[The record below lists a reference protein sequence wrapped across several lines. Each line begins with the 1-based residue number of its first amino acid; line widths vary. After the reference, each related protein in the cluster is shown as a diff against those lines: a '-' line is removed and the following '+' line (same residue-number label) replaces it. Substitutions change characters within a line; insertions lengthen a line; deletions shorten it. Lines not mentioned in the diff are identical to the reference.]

1 MSFTRHKPAFAGQ
14 VQTLYHLKPG
24 DLFLDLTLGDG
35 GHSEEALDAGARVVS
50 LDVDLESI
58 NRSVNFLSGKYQ
70 PLIIRPN
77 TMKAEVPADFKWLII
92 HANFKEI
99 GSLAKQFFLPR
110 FNGIM
115 ADLGTSQN
123 QLVVPERGFSFNLE
137 GPLDMRL
144 DTSLGVTAA
153 DLVNAL
159 SETELES
166 LLRMVDEYQ
175 ARSIAKAIV
184 TARKTAPIKTTSEL
198 SQIIASVKKVIP
210 GKKINPATK
219 TFMALRMAVNL
230 ERESLTQMLDQ
241 TPDLLTTGGTLGI
254 ISFHSGE
261 DRIVKHFIKQ
271 KQKAGILRIINVK
284 PIKPTQNELQT
295 NPKVRS
301 AKLRL
306 ARRIGVLARK
316 I

>member
-1 MSFTRHKPAFAGQ
+1 MSFIRHIPAFTGQ
-14 VQTLYHLKPG
+14 IASLYHLKPG

-35 GHSEEALDAGARVVS
+35 GHTSEALEAGARVVS

-58 NRSVNFLSGKYQ
+58 NRAVNFLSGKFT
-70 PLIIRPN
+70 PVIIRPEMN
-77 TMKAEVPADFKWLII
+77 ATIPEDFTWLII
-92 HANFKEI
+92 HSNFKEI
-99 GSLAKQFFLPR
+99 GHLKRKLSLPP

-115 ADLGTSQN
+115 ADLGTSQY
-123 QLVVPERGFSFNLE
+123 QLAAAERGFSFNLE

-159 SETELES
+159 TAPELEQ
-166 LLRMVDEYQ
+166 LLLMVDEYQ
-175 ARSIAKAIV
+175 ARTISKAIV
-184 TARKTAPIKTTSEL
+184 AERKTTPITTTQHL
-198 SQIIASVKKVIP
+198 AKIVAAVKKT
-210 GKKINPATK
+210 KNTKINPATK

-230 ERESLTQMLDQ
+230 ERESLQEMLSSL
-241 TPDLLTTGGTLGI
+241 PDLLTGSGILGV

-261 DRIVKHFIKQ
+261 DRLVKHFIKEKKNQ
-271 KQKAGILRIINVK
+271 GILRVINVK
-284 PIKPTQNELQT
+284 PLKPTQNELQI

-306 ARRIGVLARK
+306 AEK

>member
-1 MSFTRHKPAFAGQ
+1 MSFTRHIPAFAGQ
-14 VQTLYHLKPG
+14 ITALYHLKPG

-70 PLIIRPN
+70 PLIVRPE
-77 TMKAEVPADFKWLII
+77 MKAEIPADFKWLII
-92 HANFKEI
+92 HANFEQI
-99 GSLAKQFFLPR
+99 GTLAKQFSLPS

-123 QLVVPERGFSFNLE
+123 QLAVPERGFSFNLE

-159 SETELES
+159 SANEIED
-166 LLRMVDEYQ
+166 LLRMADEHQ
-175 ARSIAKAIV
+175 AHAIAKAIIM
-184 TARKTAPIKTTSEL
+184 ARKTAPIKTTNEL
-198 SQIIASVKKVIP
+198 ARIVASVKKITP

-230 ERESLTQMLDQ
+230 EREALATMLSQ
-241 TPDLLTTGGTLGI
+241 TPDLLASGGTLGV

-306 ARRIGVLARK
+306 AQKL
-316 I
+316 

>member
-1 MSFTRHKPAFAGQ
+1 MSFIRHNPAYRGQ
-14 VQTLYHLKPG
+14 IAAFYHLKPG

-35 GHSEEALDAGARVVS
+35 GHTEEALEAGARVVS
-50 LDVDLESI
+50 VDVDLESI
-58 NRSVNFLSGKYQ
+58 TRATNFLSGKFN
-70 PLIIRPN
+70 PIIVRPE
-77 TMKAEVPADFKWLII
+77 MKSEIPADFKWLII

-99 GSLAKQFFLPR
+99 GKLQKDLKLPL

-115 ADLGTSQN
+115 ADLGTSQY
-123 QLVVPERGFSFNLE
+123 QLVAPDRGFSFNLD

-144 DTSLGVTAA
+144 DARLGVTAA

-159 SETELES
+159 GESEIEE

-184 TARKTAPIKTTSEL
+184 KARKLTPIRTTTQLQE
-198 SQIIASVKKVIP
+198 IIASAKHSSLSKL
-210 GKKINPATK
+210 NPATK

-230 ERESLTQMLDQ
+230 EREAIEEMLSA
-241 TPDLLTTGGTLGI
+241 TPNLLVKDGILGV

-261 DRIVKHFIKQ
+261 DRIVKHFIKEN
-271 KQKAGILRIINVK
+271 KKSGILRVVNVK
-284 PIKPTQNELQT
+284 PIKPTQDEIQH

-306 ARRIGVLARK
+306 AQK